1 MNLFDNFICY
11 DNSCKILYVN
21 VYCLVFSGQY
31 DQMLSPMRWDLI
43 TKKLVIMAVTGLVFF
58 IITILCEYRFFIK
71 AR

>member
-1 MNLFDNFICY
+1 
-11 DNSCKILYVN
+11 
-21 VYCLVFSGQY
+21 
-31 DQMLSPMRWDLI
+31 MLSPMRWDLI